1 MIIVQNLIFIFEL
14 LIAEGLI
21 VFRLKRQNCF
31 FLKLFLS
38 LVGIVLIAVF
48 TPYIDNPFYSCF
60 FYFFLF
66 FTTLIGIKIC
76 FKGSFLK
83 LFFFGVAAYTFQHI
97 AYELFEFFAIVSGI
111 SNVEIVI
118 GSGVYDAFLI
128 YSSNGN
134 SFVSGNPFTIIV
146 YVFIYYITY
155 VIGYLATSKKITS
168 LIKSDYINTKTGLIG
183 ALILFFDIIVSVFI
197 ADFNQGNM
205 YRGYFATLNVFN
217 IFCCIIALYLL
228 FMEESRGRLETSLQI
243 ITRLFKEKEKQY
255 QENKMNINLINQK
268 CHDLK
273 HQIREIGKN
282 KYIDENVVKEIED
295 TISIYDANV
304 KTGNEPLD
312 IILTEKSLLCMAQG
326 IRLTCASNTIP
337 LRFMKDSDVYNLFG
351 NAIDNAMR
359 AVSALEEGQRAISI
373 SVKQKGSMT
382 SVDIRNW
389 FEGELSFKDDGLP
402 CSTRESDGYHGFGMI
417 SMREIVERYSGEF
430 VVSTEGNVFS
440 VDMLFFSS

>member
-21 VFRLKRQNCF
+21 VFRLKRQNYF

-97 AYELFEFFAIVSGI
+97 AYELFEFFAVVSGI

-155 VIGYLATSKKITS
+155 VIGYLATSKRITS
-168 LIKSDYINTKTGLIG
+168 LINSDYINMKTSLIG
-183 ALILFFDIIVSVFI
+183 VLILFFDIIVSVFI

-217 IFCCIIALYLL
+217 IFCCLIALYLL

-312 IILTEKSLLCMAQG
+312 IILTEKSLYCIEKNIKLCCIVDG
-326 IRLTCASNTIP
+326 DLLT
-337 LRFMKDSDVYNLFG
+337 FMSAGDLYSLFG
-351 NAIDNAMR
+351 NIIDNAIE
-359 AVSALEEGQRAISI
+359 AVEPLPLDKRTISLSIKKNNSFITINIHNYYDGNIVFEDKLPKTTKKDSAYHGYGMK
-373 SVKQKGSMT
+373 SVKYLVDKYQGEMSIKT
-382 SVDIRNW
+382 SNQ
-389 FEGELSFKDDGLP
+389 
-402 CSTRESDGYHGFGMI
+402 
-417 SMREIVERYSGEF
+417 
-430 VVSTEGNVFS
+430 VFNLNI
-440 VDMLFFSS
+440 LFFN